1 MQVIVD
7 NCFLFLNLKIIDFD
21 AMKKLYYSIGEVS
34 EITSVEPHVLRY
46 WETIFKDLSP
56 RKNKAGN
63 RTYREQDITL
73 ILKLKDL
80 VQNKKYSTAGA
91 QKILEQENSDESIGQ
106 KTTALPA
113 ETRKDLNEI
122 KVFLEKL
129 KEKL

>member
-1 MQVIVD
+1 
-7 NCFLFLNLKIIDFD
+7 
-21 AMKKLYYSIGEVS
+21 MKKLYYSIGEVS

-80 VQNKKYSTAGA
+80 IQKKKYSTAGA
-91 QKILEQENSDESIGQ
+91 QKILEQENSDG
-106 KTTALPA
+106 TTPKKSTELPA
-113 ETRKDLNEI
+113 EAKKDLNEVR
-122 KVFLEKL
+122 VFLEKL

>member
-1 MQVIVD
+1 
-7 NCFLFLNLKIIDFD
+7 
-21 AMKKLYYSIGEVS
+21 MKKLYYSIGEVS

-73 ILKLKDL
+73 ILKLKEL

-91 QKILEQENSDESIGQ
+91 QKILEEQKSKDETSLESS
-106 KTTALPA
+106 KLPA
-113 ETRKDLNEI
+113 ETRKDLSEVR
-122 KVFLEKL
+122 VFLEKL
-129 KEKL
+129 MEKL

>member
-1 MQVIVD
+1 
-7 NCFLFLNLKIIDFD
+7 
-21 AMKKLYYSIGEVS
+21 MKKLYYSIGEVS

-80 VQNKKYSTAGA
+80 VQKKKYSTAGA
-91 QKILEQENSDESIGQ
+91 QKILEGEASESNVTDA
-106 KTTALPA
+106 KKDLPA
-113 ETRKDLNEI
+113 ETKKDLNEI
-122 KVFLEKL
+122 RVFLEKL
-129 KEKL
+129 MEKM

>member
-1 MQVIVD
+1 
-7 NCFLFLNLKIIDFD
+7 
-21 AMKKLYYSIGEVS
+21 MKKLYYSIGEVS

-73 ILKLKDL
+73 ILKLKEL

-91 QKILEQENSDESIGQ
+91 QKILEQEKTGDESS
-106 KTTALPA
+106 KENPKLPA
-113 ETRKDLNEI
+113 EARKDLNEVR
-122 KVFLEKL
+122 VFLEKL
-129 KEKL
+129 MDKL

>member
-1 MQVIVD
+1 
-7 NCFLFLNLKIIDFD
+7 
-21 AMKKLYYSIGEVS
+21 MKKLYYSIGEVS

-46 WETIFKDLSP
+46 WETIFDDLSP

-91 QKILEQENSDESIGQ
+91 QKILEQENSGENTEEQGYD
-106 KTTALPA
+106 LPA
-113 ETRKDLNEI
+113 EARKDLNEVR
-122 KVFLEKL
+122 VFLEKL
-129 KEKL
+129 LGKL

>member
-1 MQVIVD
+1 
-7 NCFLFLNLKIIDFD
+7 
-21 AMKKLYYSIGEVS
+21 MKKLYYSIGEVS

-80 VQNKKYSTAGA
+80 IQNKKYSTAGA
-91 QKILEQENSDESIGQ
+91 QKKLEEENSGEGIKDKSTEI
-106 KTTALPA
+106 PA
-113 ETRKDLNEI
+113 EAKKDLNEVR
-122 KVFLEKL
+122 VFLEKL

>member
-91 QKILEQENSDESIGQ
+91 QKILEQENSDGTLPE
-106 KTTALPA
+106 KYNELPA
-113 ETRKDLNEI
+113 EAKKDLNEVR
-122 KVFLEKL
+122 VFLEKL